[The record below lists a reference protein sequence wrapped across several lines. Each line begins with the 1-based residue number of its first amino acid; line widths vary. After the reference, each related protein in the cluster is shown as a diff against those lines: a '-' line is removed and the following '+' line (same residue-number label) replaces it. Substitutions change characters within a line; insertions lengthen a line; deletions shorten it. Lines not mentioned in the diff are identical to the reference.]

1 VVLVPNYNK
10 DAMFLILYGFHD
22 PSLNKSVMLFL
33 ISSSIVNS
41 RVEYGHFM
49 QELHPNLLIH
59 LFAKNDLY
67 LSINMAQL
75 LTFNPIMCSN
85 FSVALFCHRISNG
98 LFF

>member
-1 VVLVPNYNK
+1 MVTL
-10 DAMFLILYGFHD
+10 L
-22 PSLNKSVMLFL
+22 
-33 ISSSIVNS
+33 
-41 RVEYGHFM
+41 

-85 FSVALFCHRISNG
+85 FSLYFVTELRMDDF
-98 LFF
+98 